1 LIYLNKIFS
10 LTKTQNTKHKT
21 QNTKHKTQNTNMDA
35 LALYADFCRIVPAP
49 ATLTV
54 RSILMQVLT
63 DLLDQ
68 EGGIEDIEHLQRV
81 VGATQDALAVFVAS
95 GDETGVKCFKERLA
109 RYQEILHLAELIA
122 LIETNQPQ
130 AQAQAQ
136 ATESRRVNMKHA
148 LDATTLFLGNNF
160 HFI

>member
-1 LIYLNKIFS
+1 MD
-10 LTKTQNTKHKT
+10 TAD
-21 QNTKHKTQNTNMDA
+21 MDA

-81 VGATQDALAVFVAS
+81 IGATQDALAVFVAS

-109 RYQEILHLAELIA
+109 RYQEILNLAELIA

-130 AQAQAQ
+130 AQA
-136 ATESRRVNMKHA
+136 ATESRRVNMKQA

>member
-1 LIYLNKIFS
+1 
-10 LTKTQNTKHKT
+10 
-21 QNTKHKTQNTNMDA
+21 MDA

-49 ATLTV
+49 TTLTALG
-54 RSILMQVLT
+54 ILMQILT

-68 EGGIEDIEHLQRV
+68 EGGIQDIEHLQRV
-81 VGATQDALAVFVAS
+81 IGATQDALAVFVAKD
-95 GDETGVKCFKERLA
+95 DETGVKCFKERLA

-130 AQAQAQ
+130 PQP
-136 ATESRRVNMKHA
+136 TESRRVNMKPA